1 MSGYLTSVIIFF
13 QVLCRMYLSCTRKLV
28 A

>member
-13 QVLCRMYLSCTRKLV
+13 QVLRRMYLSCTRKL
-28 A
+28 AA